1 MIRLYEGLPQ
11 GVTVDGRFYRL
22 NLGFR
27 NVLKMLEILDD
38 KNLTDAARNY
48 LALKCV
54 LNRPRNVD
62 KVLSAVKDLLFEKRP
77 QTGEKLTSF
86 EQDAGLIRT
95 AFLQEYQID
104 LFRENIHWLEFIE
117 LLQNLPGGNRY
128 EEILGIRA
136 RPMPEATKYNQKERE
151 WLIKAKRQCA
161 LQMTDEEQAEKYARD
176 VRNVFSGLMA
186 FIQQEEVKNS
196 NGK

>member
-1 MIRLYEGLPQ
+1 MIKLYEGLPQ

-38 KNLTDAARNY
+38 ENLTITARDY

-54 LNRPRNVD
+54 LNRPRNVN
-62 KVLSAVKDLLFEKRP
+62 KVLPAVKALLFEKRP

-95 AFLQEYQID
+95 AFLQEYKID
-104 LFRENIHWLEFIE
+104 LFRENIHWLQFIE

-136 RPMPEATKYNQKERE
+136 RPIPEATKYNQKERE
-151 WLIKAKRQCA
+151 WLIKAKGQVA
-161 LQMTDEEQAEKYARD
+161 LQMTEKEREEKYSRD
-176 VRNVFSGLMA
+176 VLNVFSGLMA
-186 FIQQEEVKNS
+186 LIPQEEVKN
-196 NGK
+196 NAE

>member
-1 MIRLYEGLPQ
+1 MIKLYEGLPQ

-22 NLGFR
+22 NLGFK

-38 KNLTDAARNY
+38 ENLTMTARDY

-54 LNRPRNVD
+54 LNRPRNVN
-62 KVLSAVKDLLFEKRP
+62 KVLLAVKALLFEKRP

-95 AFLQEYQID
+95 AFLQEYKID
-104 LFRENIHWLEFIE
+104 LFRENIHWLQFIE

-136 RPMPEATKYNQKERE
+136 RPIPEATKYNQKERE
-151 WLIKAKRQCA
+151 WLIKAKGQVA
-161 LQMTDEEQAEKYARD
+161 LQMTEKEREEKYSRD
-176 VRNVFSGLMA
+176 VFNVFSGLMA
-186 FIQQEEVKNS
+186 LIPNKEVKN
-196 NGK
+196 NAE

>member
-1 MIRLYEGLPQ
+1 MIKLYEGLPQ

-22 NLGFR
+22 NLGFK

-38 KNLTDAARNY
+38 ENLTITARDY

-54 LNRPRNVD
+54 LNRPRNVN
-62 KVLSAVKDLLFEKRP
+62 KVLLAVKALLFEKRP

-95 AFLQEYQID
+95 AFLQEYKID
-104 LFRENIHWLEFIE
+104 LFRENIHWLQFIE

-136 RPMPEATKYNQKERE
+136 RPIPEATKYNQKERE
-151 WLIKAKRQCA
+151 WLIKAKGQVA
-161 LQMTDEEQAEKYARD
+161 LQMTEKEREEKYSRD
-176 VRNVFSGLMA
+176 VLNVFSGLMA
-186 FIQQEEVKNS
+186 LIPKEEVKN
-196 NGK
+196 NAE

>member
-1 MIRLYEGLPQ
+1 MIKLYEGLPQ

-38 KNLTDAARNY
+38 ENLTITARDY

-54 LNRPRNVD
+54 LNRPRNVN
-62 KVLSAVKDLLFEKRP
+62 KVLPAVKALLFEKRP

-95 AFLQEYQID
+95 AFLQEYKID
-104 LFRENIHWLEFIE
+104 LFRENIHWLQFIE

-136 RPMPEATKYNQKERE
+136 RPIPEATKYNQKERE
-151 WLIKAKRQCA
+151 WLIKAKGQVA
-161 LQMTDEEQAEKYARD
+161 LQMTEKEREEKYSRD
-176 VRNVFSGLMA
+176 VLNVFSGLMA
-186 FIQQEEVKNS
+186 LIPEEEVRN
-196 NGK
+196 NAE

>member
-1 MIRLYEGLPQ
+1 MIKLYEGLPQ

-38 KNLTDAARNY
+38 ENLTMTARNY

-54 LNRPRNVD
+54 LNRPRNVN
-62 KVLSAVKDLLFEKRP
+62 KVLPAVKALLFEKRP

-95 AFLQEYQID
+95 AFLQEYKID
-104 LFRENIHWLEFIE
+104 LFRENIHWLQFIE

-136 RPMPEATKYNQKERE
+136 RPIPEATKYNQKERE
-151 WLIKAKRQCA
+151 WLIKAKGQVA
-161 LQMTDEEQAEKYARD
+161 LQMTEKEREEKYSRD
-176 VRNVFSGLMA
+176 VLNVFSGLMA
-186 FIQQEEVKNS
+186 LIPKEEVRKNAE
-196 NGK
+196 

>member
-1 MIRLYEGLPQ
+1 MIKLYEGLPQ

-22 NLGFR
+22 NLGFK

-38 KNLTDAARNY
+38 ENLTITARDY
-48 LALKCV
+48 LALECV
-54 LNRPRNVD
+54 LSRPRNVN
-62 KVLSAVKDLLFEKRP
+62 KVLPAVKALLFEKRP

-95 AFLQEYQID
+95 AFLQEYKID
-104 LFRENIHWLEFIE
+104 LFRENIHWLQFIE

-136 RPMPEATKYNQKERE
+136 RPIPEATKYNQKERE
-151 WLIKAKRQCA
+151 WLIKAKGQVA
-161 LQMTDEEQAEKYARD
+161 LQMTEKEREEKYSRD
-176 VRNVFSGLMA
+176 VFNVFSGLMA
-186 FIQQEEVKNS
+186 LIPNKEVKN
-196 NGK
+196 NAE

>member
-1 MIRLYEGLPQ
+1 MIKLYEGLPQ
-11 GVTVDGRFYRL
+11 GVIVDGRFYRL
-22 NLGFR
+22 NLGFK

-38 KNLTDAARNY
+38 ENLTMTARDY

-54 LNRPRNVD
+54 LNRPRNVN
-62 KVLSAVKDLLFEKRP
+62 KVLPAVKALLFEKRP

-95 AFLQEYQID
+95 AFLQEYKID
-104 LFRENIHWLEFIE
+104 LFRENIHWLQFIE

-136 RPMPEATKYNQKERE
+136 RPIPEATKYNQKERE
-151 WLIKAKRQCA
+151 WLIKAKGQVA
-161 LQMTDEEQAEKYARD
+161 LQMTEKEREEKYSRD
-176 VRNVFSGLMA
+176 VLNVFSGLMA
-186 FIQQEEVKNS
+186 LIPKEEVRKNAE
-196 NGK
+196 

>member
-1 MIRLYEGLPQ
+1 MIKLYEGLPQ

-38 KNLTDAARNY
+38 ENLTMTARNY

-54 LNRPRNVD
+54 LNRPRNVN
-62 KVLSAVKDLLFEKRP
+62 KVLPAVKALLFEKRP

-95 AFLQEYQID
+95 AFLQEYKID
-104 LFRENIHWLEFIE
+104 LFRENIHWLQFIE

-136 RPMPEATKYNQKERE
+136 RPIPEATKYNQKERE
-151 WLIKAKRQCA
+151 WLIKAKGQVA
-161 LQMTDEEQAEKYARD
+161 LQMTEKEREEKYSRD
-176 VRNVFSGLMA
+176 VLNVFSGLMA
-186 FIQQEEVKNS
+186 LIPQEEVKN
-196 NGK
+196 NAE

>member
-1 MIRLYEGLPQ
+1 MIKLYEGLPQ

-22 NLGFR
+22 NLGFK

-38 KNLTDAARNY
+38 ENLTMTARDY

-54 LNRPRNVD
+54 LNRPRNVN
-62 KVLSAVKDLLFEKRP
+62 KVLPAVKALLFEKRP
-77 QTGEKLTSF
+77 HTGEKLTSF

-104 LFRENIHWLEFIE
+104 LFRENIHWLQFIE

-136 RPMPEATKYNQKERE
+136 RPIPEATKYNQKERE
-151 WLIKAKRQCA
+151 WLIKAKGQVA
-161 LQMTDEEQAEKYARD
+161 LQMTEKEREEKYSRD
-176 VRNVFSGLMA
+176 VLNVFSGLMA
-186 FIQQEEVKNS
+186 LIPKEEVRN
-196 NGK
+196 NAE

>member
-1 MIRLYEGLPQ
+1 MIKLYEGLPQ

-38 KNLTDAARNY
+38 ENLTMTARNY

-54 LNRPRNVD
+54 LNRPRNVN
-62 KVLSAVKDLLFEKRP
+62 KVLPAVKALLFEKRP

-95 AFLQEYQID
+95 AFLQEYKID
-104 LFRENIHWLEFIE
+104 LFRENIHWLQFIE

-136 RPMPEATKYNQKERE
+136 RPIPEATKYNQKERE
-151 WLIKAKRQCA
+151 WLIKAKGQVA
-161 LQMTDEEQAEKYARD
+161 LQMTEKEREEKYSRD
-176 VRNVFSGLMA
+176 VLNVFSGLMA
-186 FIQQEEVKNS
+186 LIPKEEVRN
-196 NGK
+196 NAE

>member
-1 MIRLYEGLPQ
+1 MIKLYEGLPQ

-22 NLGFR
+22 NLGFK

-38 KNLTDAARNY
+38 ENLTITARDY

-54 LNRPRNVD
+54 LSRPRNVN
-62 KVLSAVKDLLFEKRP
+62 KVLPAVKALLFEKRP

-95 AFLQEYQID
+95 AFLQEYKID
-104 LFRENIHWLEFIE
+104 LFRENIHWLQFIE

-136 RPMPEATKYNQKERE
+136 RPIPEATKYNQKERE
-151 WLIKAKRQCA
+151 WLIKAKGQVA
-161 LQMTDEEQAEKYARD
+161 LQMTEKEREEKYSRD
-176 VRNVFSGLMA
+176 VLNVFSGLMA
-186 FIQQEEVKNS
+186 LIPKEEVRN
-196 NGK
+196 NAE